1 MPNSEQ
7 NQSDSK
13 DYQLHLASASPRRR
27 EILLALGLVFTA
39 AAEDV
44 DESRIDGEVPE
55 SMAVRLA
62 ILKAEAAANNGRRDQ
77 LVLAADTVV
86 TLDDIVF
93 GKPESGD
100 DAVMML
106 ATLSGKEHSV
116 LTGVAVLCQGVIR
129 TTVSRTSV
137 RFREISPDEAAHY
150 WQSGEPC
157 DKAGAYAIQG
167 KGGIFVEAIS
177 GSYSGVVGLPIFETA
192 RLLGEAGILVL
203 GSNGN

>member
-1 MPNSEQ
+1 VPDSDQ

-13 DYQLHLASASPRRR
+13 GYQLHLASASPRRW
-27 EILLALGLVFTA
+27 EILQALGLVFTA

-44 DESRIDGEVPE
+44 DESRLEGEDPE
-55 SMAVRLA
+55 SMAIRLA
-62 ILKAEAAANNGRRDQ
+62 TTKAQAAANNDRHDN
-77 LVLAADTVV
+77 VILAADTVV
-86 TLDDIVF
+86 TIGDAVF
-93 GKPESGD
+93 GKPESRE

-106 ATLSGKEHSV
+106 ELLSGKGHIV
-116 LTGVAVLCQGVIR
+116 LTGVAVLCQGVVR

-177 GSYSGVVGLPIFETA
+177 GSYSGVVGLPIFGTA
-192 RLLGEAGILVL
+192 RLLGEAGIFVL
-203 GSNGN
+203 GSNGS